1 MTIIRYGSKK
11 LQRAVEKWKDDII
24 EDIKRVVVE
33 TAATIETQAKALAPV
48 DSGYL
53 RQSITTEIMDG
64 GLKAKVTVDSEYA
77 IFIEYGTGIYAVNGD
92 GRKDGWVYYSDAL
105 GEYVFTRG
113 MKAQPFWMPALKQG
127 AIYFDREMAKVGG

>member
-1 MTIIRYGSKK
+1 MTVIRYGSKK
-11 LQRAVEKWKDDII
+11 LQRAVEKWKDGII

-33 TAATIETQAKALAPV
+33 TAATIESTAKALAPV

-53 RQSITTEIMDG
+53 RQSITVEIMDG

-77 IFIEYGTGIYAVNGD
+77 IFIEFGTGIYASNGD
-92 GRKDGWVYYSDAL
+92 GRKDGWVYYNEKY

-113 MKAQPFWMPALKQG
+113 NRPTPFWFPALKEG
-127 AIYFDREMAKVGG
+127 AKYFDREMAKVGG

>member
-1 MTIIRYGSKK
+1 MTVIRYGSKK

-33 TAATIETQAKALAPV
+33 TAATIESTAKALAPV

-53 RQSITTEIMDG
+53 RQSITVEIMDG

-77 IFIEYGTGIYAVNGD
+77 IFIEFGTGIYAANGD
-92 GRKDGWVYYSDAL
+92 GRKDGWVYYNEKY
-105 GEYVFTRG
+105 GEYVYTKG
-113 MKAQPFWMPALKQG
+113 SPAQPFWFPALKEG
-127 AIYFDREMAKVGG
+127 AKYFDREMAKVGG

>member
-1 MTIIRYGSKK
+1 MTIIKYGSKK

-33 TAATIETQAKALAPV
+33 TAATIESSAKALAPV

-53 RQSITTEIMDG
+53 RQSITVEIMDG
-64 GLKAKVTVDSEYA
+64 GLKARVLVDASYA
-77 IFIEYGTGIYAVNGD
+77 IYIEYGTGIYAVNGD

-113 MKAQPFWMPALKQG
+113 MKAQPFWMPALKKG